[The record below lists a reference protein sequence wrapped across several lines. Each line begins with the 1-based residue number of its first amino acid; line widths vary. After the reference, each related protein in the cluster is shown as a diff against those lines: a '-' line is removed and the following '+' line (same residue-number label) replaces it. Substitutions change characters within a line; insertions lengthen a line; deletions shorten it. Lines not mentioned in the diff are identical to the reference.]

1 MTALDRGAATCNV
14 IRDGGPDGH
23 ALAGYSIRVP
33 DAGEVTDVDRDRGVD
48 AGDGDWREYGD
59 IRDRER
65 AGAAPPAGALA
76 GTNHDG
82 GFENRRRSARNFHF
96 VVPAVHRPAEAGGR
110 FFGCDRLA
118 GGPGWV
124 ERRRKSESIFVCV
137 CQRKLFFGIW
147 IAASVRTVVPSDGRR
162 GGRERCVR
170 SAGLFVL
177 AEEFWGRSRRGRQ
190 AGAD

>member
-1 MTALDRGAATCNV
+1 MGE
-14 IRDGGPDGH
+14 GPGVQVHPRRRVHGH
-23 ALAGYSIRVP
+23 AWAGCSIRVP
-33 DAGEVTDVDRDRGVD
+33 DAGEVTDVDGDRGAD
-48 AGDGDWREYGD
+48 LSAGDWREYGD
-59 IRDRER
+59 IRNRER
-65 AGAAPPAGALA
+65 AGAAAVAGEVA
-76 GTNHDG
+76 GTDHDG
-82 GFENRRRSARNFHF
+82 GGESQRRSAGNFHF

-147 IAASVRTVVPSDGRR
+147 TAASIRTVVPSDGRR

-170 SAGLFVL
+170 GAGLFVL
-177 AEEFWGRSRRGRQ
+177 AEDLWGRS
-190 AGAD
+190 